1 MAVGVRERIKED
13 GSGKK
18 PTRAYSKRQETSI
31 ANAVGGRRTPNSGAT
46 FDTKGDV
53 LTEDWLL
60 EAKTK
65 TRHSETITLHED
77 WFRKNKEEAVFMG
90 KPYSALVFNFGPG
103 EENHYVIDED
113 LFIIL
118 KEYLETP
125 LNCR

>member
-1 MAVGVRERIKED
+1 MAVGVRTRYKED
-13 GSGKK
+13 KPDKSTRFFSKK
-18 PTRAYSKRQETSI
+18 QETSI
-31 ANAVGGRRTPNSGAT
+31 AEAVGGKRTPNSGAT
-46 FDTKGDV
+46 FGTKGDV

-65 TRHSETITLHED
+65 TRHSETITIHED

-90 KPYSALVFNFGPG
+90 KPFSALVFNFGPD

-118 KEYLETP
+118 QDALED
-125 LNCR
+125 LR